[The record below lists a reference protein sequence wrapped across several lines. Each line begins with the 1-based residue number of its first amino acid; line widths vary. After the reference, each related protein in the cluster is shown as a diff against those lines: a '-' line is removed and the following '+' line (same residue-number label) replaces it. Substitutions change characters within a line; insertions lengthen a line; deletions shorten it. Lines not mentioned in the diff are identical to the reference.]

1 MAPFLLYFP
10 SLSLILGQEKMY
22 QELQDTS
29 LFLTVLSKNVA

>member
-10 SLSLILGQEKMY
+10 SLSQTLGQEKKY

-29 LFLTVLSKNVA
+29 LFLTIFW